1 MENVEDGCQMNESN
15 HIDRCKEKIGD
26 FDFLLWKK
34 NLSKDLPEFW
44 QSIHDGNKKLVI
56 QCLLSLW
63 LFTFFVETIFDLLP
77 L

>member
-1 MENVEDGCQMNESN
+1 MNESN
-15 HIDRCKEKIGD
+15 HIDRCKEKFDD

-34 NLSKDLPEFW
+34 NLSKELPEFW

-63 LFTFFVETIFDLLP
+63 LFAFFIETMFDLFTL
-77 L
+77 

>member
-1 MENVEDGCQMNESN
+1 MNGSN
-15 HIDRCKEKIGD
+15 HIDKCRGKMGD

-63 LFTFFVETIFDLLP
+63 LFTFFVEAVFDLLH